1 MLSYLN
7 LRLTRLSPR
16 RAALLFA
23 LIACALTAT
32 SVGVGKATDDYYWSA
47 VFRGVPGLPEVT
59 NGILDT
65 FSFGKGEPDEHSRYL
80 ARGIIPW
87 WADAQWRIAFWRPL
101 SSLSHYVDYRLWPD
115 HTWLMHVHSM
125 LLYAALAYATTRL
138 YQRHLNPRWMAAL
151 AGLLFA
157 VDSAHGL
164 SVAWLS
170 NRNAILSALFGV
182 LVLLHHDRWRRD
194 SSPLHGVLA
203 CASLLIGLLCGE
215 GTVAIGGYL
224 FAHACFIDKGAWSKR
239 IAVLL
244 PYLAVVV
251 VWRAVYS
258 SLGYGVTGTI
268 LYTDPLSDP
277 SGFIQNAVL
286 FFPILLYSHFA
297 CPDPIYTMLFPGSWF
312 AVYVAVMLLVL
323 AVLAWAFLP
332 VLRQNPAARFY
343 GAGML
348 LAAIPYCTSVP
359 QYRLL
364 TIVGIGGM
372 GLLGAFLGFTYESAA
387 ADATPPTGA
396 RRRRMVA
403 QILVFLH
410 LIVSPMMLPV
420 HSYSMKYVGDIVE
433 RGNDS
438 IPSDTGITKDRVVI
452 LNATG
457 DIVYAMIPLMR
468 SALGQP
474 FPQAFWV
481 LYSGNR
487 ELFVS
492 RPDAQTLEITNPLG
506 WMEQPW
512 SFLFCRLPHS
522 AMRAG
527 QVIQTEGL
535 TVTVLSVTPDGRP
548 DHVRFQFSRPLED
561 ASFRWLTWRDGAYR
575 PFTLPPVG
583 GSVVIPELT
592 IQSALEQLVA
602 SQVRP
607 IRDLF
612 KRPSKD

>member
-1 MLSYLN
+1 MRLLSYLSS
-7 LRLTRLSPR
+7 RFARLSHR
-16 RAALLFA
+16 RAAFLFA
-23 LIACALTAT
+23 FIACTLTAT

-47 VFRGVPGLPEVT
+47 VFRGAPGLPEVT

-87 WADAQWRIAFWRPL
+87 WTDAQWRIAFWRPL
-101 SSLSHYVDYRLWPD
+101 SSLSHYIDYRLWPD
-115 HTWLMHVHSM
+115 HTWMMHLHSM

-138 YQRHLNPRWMAAL
+138 YQRHLNPGWVAAL
-151 AGLLFA
+151 AGLLYA

-164 SVAWLS
+164 SVGWLS
-170 NRNAILSALFGV
+170 NRNALLSALFGV

-203 CASLLIGLLCGE
+203 CASLLVGLLCGE

-244 PYLAVVV
+244 PYLAIVI
-251 VWRAVYS
+251 VWRALYS

-277 SGFIQNAVL
+277 SGFIQNALL
-286 FFPILLYSHFA
+286 FLPILLYSHFA
-297 CPDPIYTMLFPGSWF
+297 FPDPIYTMLFPGGLF
-312 AVYVAVMLLVL
+312 AAYVAVTLMAL

-332 VLRQNPAARFY
+332 VLRANPAARFY

-348 LAAIPYCTSVP
+348 LAAIPYCSSVP

-372 GLLGAFLGFTYESAA
+372 GLLAAFLGATFESAG
-387 ADATPPTGA
+387 ADATQPKGA
-396 RRRRMVA
+396 RRRRLAA
-403 QILVFLH
+403 QVLIVLH
-410 LIVSPMMLPV
+410 LIVSPVMLPV

-433 RGNDS
+433 RGNGT
-438 IPSDTGITKDRVVI
+438 IPSDPGIKEDRVVI
-452 LNATG
+452 LSATG

-468 SALGQP
+468 SALNQP
-474 FPQAFWV
+474 FPRAFWV

-487 ELFVS
+487 ELSVA
-492 RPDAQTLEITNPLG
+492 RPDAHTLEITNPDG

-527 QVIQTEGL
+527 QVIKTEGL
-535 TVTVLSVTPDGRP
+535 TVAVLSVTPDGRP
-548 DHVRFQFSRPLED
+548 TRVRFQFDRPLED
-561 ASFRWLTWRDGAYR
+561 ASLRWLTWRDGAYV
-575 PFTLPPVG
+575 PFAVPSE
-583 GSVVIPELT
+583 GSETVIPELT
-592 IQSALEQLVA
+592 VKSALEQAVA
-602 SQVRP
+602 SQAGP
-607 IRDLF
+607 IGDML
-612 KRPSKD
+612 